1 MKNILIFLF
10 FSLLVSGPGCRTE
23 SQNFAAGDEKDG
35 SNVDMESTGENE
47 NHPEPDHTVLT
58 ISKQPFSFV
67 IHTGG
72 RIMADSK
79 DIEII
84 TAKSSGIVK
93 FGDHFLFPGVRAVR
107 GQTLFTLP
115 GEQLAED
122 NSELRFYQIKAD
134 LEKAEA
140 NYERVK
146 SLISDKIITQEHFLE
161 VKNEYEKLLNEYNNL
176 SGTFGASGNIITSP
190 VDGFI
195 REIYV
200 TEGQKVTTGEPLASI
215 VINHNLV
222 LKADLS
228 PDYLAA
234 LPEIEKAN
242 FTVGYSKRIF
252 KTEELKGRKISFG
265 KSTGENS
272 YYIPVYFR
280 MDYDPELIE
289 GTFAEV
295 YLIGKQIPEAIAVPN
310 SALMEEYGKLY
321 VFLEDEDG
329 DFLKRY
335 ISTGNTDG
343 EFTEVTDGLKEG
355 DVIVAT
361 GAYNIKLSQMSGT
374 IPGHTH
380 NH

>member
-1 MKNILIFLF
+1 MKNILVFIFLIF
-10 FSLLVSGPGCRTE
+10 LISSHGCKPDKPVATSGEEANITSSDTE
-23 SQNFAAGDEKDG
+23 SSEGH
-35 SNVDMESTGENE
+35 S
-47 NHPEPDHTVLT
+47 HTVLT
-58 ISKQPFSFV
+58 IKKRPFSFV
-67 IHTGG
+67 ISTGG

-93 FGDHFLFPGVRAVR
+93 FGDHFLFPGVRALK
-107 GQTLFTLP
+107 GQILFTLP

-122 NSELRFYQIKAD
+122 NTELRFLQIKAD

-140 NYERVK
+140 NYRRVQ
-146 SLISDKIITQEHFLE
+146 SLIDEKIITQEHFLE
-161 VKNEYEKLLNEYNNL
+161 IKSDYEKLLNEYNNL
-176 SGTFGASGNIITSP
+176 NSTFGESGSLVTSP
-190 VDGFI
+190 VNGFI

-200 TEGQKVTTGEPLASI
+200 TEGQKVTTGQPLASI

-228 PDYLAA
+228 PDFLAYL
-234 LPEIEKAN
+234 PDIEKAN

-272 YYIPVYFR
+272 FYIPVFFR
-280 MDYDPELIE
+280 MDYDPDLIE

-295 YLIGKQIPEAIAVPN
+295 YLIGKTIPDVIVVPN
-310 SALMEEYGKLY
+310 SALLEEFGRLY
-321 VFLEDEDG
+321 VFVEDSDG

-335 ISTGNTDG
+335 ITTGNNDG
-343 EFTEVTDGLKEG
+343 EFTEVTEGLKEG
-355 DVIVAT
+355 EIIVAS
-361 GAYNIKLSQMSGT
+361 GAYNIKLSQMSGA

>member
-1 MKNILIFLF
+1 MKNILAFIFLVF
-10 FSLLVSGPGCRTE
+10 LIIIQGCRPDKPAVTTGEEANIKNADTE
-23 SQNFAAGDEKDG
+23 SSEDPG
-35 SNVDMESTGENE
+35 
-47 NHPEPDHTVLT
+47 HTILT
-58 ISKQPFSFV
+58 IKKRPFSFV
-67 IHTGG
+67 IRTGG

-93 FGDHFLFPGVRAVR
+93 FGDHFLFPGVRALK
-107 GQTLFTLP
+107 GQLLFTLP

-122 NSELRFYQIKAD
+122 NTELRFLQIKTD

-140 NYERVK
+140 NYRRVQ
-146 SLISDKIITQEHFLE
+146 SLIDEKIITQEHFLE
-161 VKNEYEKLLNEYNNL
+161 IKSEYEKLLNEYNNL
-176 SGTFGASGNIITSP
+176 SSTFGESGSVITSP
-190 VDGFI
+190 VNGFI

-200 TEGQKVTTGEPLASI
+200 TEGQKVTAGQPLASI

-228 PDYLAA
+228 PDFLAS
-234 LPEIEKAN
+234 LPDIEKAN

-252 KTEELKGRKISFG
+252 KTEEMKGRKISFG
-265 KSTGENS
+265 NSTGES
-272 YYIPVYFR
+272 SFYIPVFFR
-280 MDYDPELIE
+280 MDYDPDLIE
-289 GTFAEV
+289 GTFADV
-295 YLIGKQIPEAIAVPN
+295 YLIGKTIPDVVVVPN
-310 SALMEEYGKLY
+310 SALMEEFGRLY
-321 VFLEDEDG
+321 VFVEDYDG

-335 ISTGNTDG
+335 ITTGNNDG

-355 DVIVAT
+355 EVIVAT
-361 GAYNIKLSQMSGT
+361 GAYNIKLSQMSGA